1 MRKITGY
8 GLVFTSNDIERIAKN
23 STAEVATKQIV
34 TVREGRRMESKR
46 AGFVAT
52 SNSKVQ
58 AASTKGVYKEVAGRK
73 VTSKASSQTK
83 ALAGSVL
90 SQSSTGY
97 SSKQAVDM
105 FNQAFKKVK
114 A

>member
-1 MRKITGY
+1 MSKNTSYR
-8 GLVFTSNDIERIAKN
+8 LVFTSNDIERIAKN

-34 TVREGRRMESKR
+34 TVREGRKT
-46 AGFVAT
+46 GFVPAP
-52 SNSKVQ
+52 SAKAQ
-58 AASTKGVYKEVAGRK
+58 AASLKGVYKEVAGRK
-73 VTSKASSQTK
+73 TTSKARNQAK
-83 ALAGSVL
+83 VLAGTVL
-90 SQSSTGY
+90 SQVSTGY

>member
-1 MRKITGY
+1 MRKNTGY

-34 TVREGRRMESKR
+34 TVGTGGRHDLVVRSGTK
-46 AGFVAT
+46 A
-52 SNSKVQ
+52 Q
-58 AASTKGVYKEVAGRK
+58 APSPKGVYKVIEGR
-73 VTSKASSQTK
+73 TASSKASGQTK

-90 SQSSTGY
+90 SQSSKGY

-105 FNQAFKKVK
+105 LNQAFKKVK